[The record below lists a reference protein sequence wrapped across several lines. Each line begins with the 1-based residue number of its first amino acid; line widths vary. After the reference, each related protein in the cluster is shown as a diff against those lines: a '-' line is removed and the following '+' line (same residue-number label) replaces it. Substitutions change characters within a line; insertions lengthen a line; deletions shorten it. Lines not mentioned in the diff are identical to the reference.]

1 MEANPMNW
9 GSNELLAGDALCPRP
24 KGWCVYLILCGDFS
38 IYCGCTND
46 IHRRIKMHKEGKGAK
61 YTRGRG
67 PLFLI
72 YTEKVES
79 KSKAL
84 KREYEIK
91 SMSRK
96 RKLDLWEKQRKG
108 DVTCH

>member
-1 MEANPMNW
+1 
-9 GSNELLAGDALCPRP
+9 
-24 KGWCVYLILCGDFS
+24 
-38 IYCGCTND
+38 
-46 IHRRIKMHKEGKGAK
+46 MHKEGKGAK